1 MKHILTTLML
11 CVSSL
16 SFSQDTL
23 QIPALELEEFFLALD
38 TLETQDSIKTILI
51 KQLEKQIE
59 LHLELNDHNES
70 ILSYKDQEIE
80 YKLTLHKI
88 TFKWKSKITEYKKN
102 IKSRDSTGSAEKYE
116 LVIIVNAIVQSELT
130 QPKKLIFEEKFIM
143 NKFDDPFE
151 EKNYEKVIKENFS
164 DIILDRIILYLFKL

>member
-38 TLETQDSIKTILI
+38 TLETQDSIKTVLI

-59 LHLELNDHNES
+59 FHLELNDHNRN
-70 ILSYKDQEIE
+70 LLLYRDQEIGLLNDQIII
-80 YKLTLHKI
+80 YTDRLNQVD
-88 TFKWKSKITEYKKN
+88 KWYKKPW
-102 IKSRDSTGSAEKYE
+102 IGVVGGFVGT
-116 LVIIVNAIVQSELT
+116 IV
-130 QPKKLIFEEKFIM
+130 LIHTI
-143 NKFDDPFE
+143 DYTLPQ
-151 EKNYEKVIKENFS
+151 
-164 DIILDRIILYLFKL
+164 

>member
-59 LHLELNDHNES
+59 FHLELNDHNES

-80 YKLTLHKI
+80 LLNDQI
-88 TFKWKSKITEYKKN
+88 TIYTDRLNQVDKWYKKPW
-102 IKSRDSTGSAEKYE
+102 IGVVGGFVGT
-116 LVIIVNAIVQSELT
+116 IV
-130 QPKKLIFEEKFIM
+130 LINTI
-143 NKFDDPFE
+143 
-151 EKNYEKVIKENFS
+151 NYT
-164 DIILDRIILYLFKL
+164 LPQ

>member
-59 LHLELNDHNES
+59 FHLELNDHNES

-80 YKLTLHKI
+80 LLNNQI
-88 TFKWKSKITEYKKN
+88 TIYTDRLNQVDKWYKKPWVGVVGGFVG
-102 IKSRDSTGSAEKYE
+102 T
-116 LVIIVNAIVQSELT
+116 IV
-130 QPKKLIFEEKFIM
+130 LINTI
-143 NKFDDPFE
+143 DYTLPQ
-151 EKNYEKVIKENFS
+151 
-164 DIILDRIILYLFKL
+164 

>member
-59 LHLELNDHNES
+59 FHLELNDHNES

-80 YKLTLHKI
+80 LLNNQIIIYTDRLNQVD
-88 TFKWKSKITEYKKN
+88 KWYKKPWVGVMGGFVG
-102 IKSRDSTGSAEKYE
+102 T
-116 LVIIVNAIVQSELT
+116 IV
-130 QPKKLIFEEKFIM
+130 LINTI
-143 NKFDDPFE
+143 DYTLPQ
-151 EKNYEKVIKENFS
+151 
-164 DIILDRIILYLFKL
+164 

>member
-1 MKHILTTLML
+1 MKHILTALML

-59 LHLELNDHNES
+59 FHLELNDHNES

-80 YKLTLHKI
+80 LLNDQIIIYTDRLNQVD
-88 TFKWKSKITEYKKN
+88 KWYKKPW
-102 IKSRDSTGSAEKYE
+102 IGVVGGFVGT
-116 LVIIVNAIVQSELT
+116 IVLINAIDYTL
-130 QPKKLIFEEKFIM
+130 P
-143 NKFDDPFE
+143 D
-151 EKNYEKVIKENFS
+151 
-164 DIILDRIILYLFKL
+164 

>member
-1 MKHILTTLML
+1 MKHILTILML

-59 LHLELNDHNES
+59 FHLELNDHNES

-80 YKLTLHKI
+80 LLNNQIVIYTDRLNQVDR
-88 TFKWKSKITEYKKN
+88 WYKKPWVGVVGGFVG
-102 IKSRDSTGSAEKYE
+102 T
-116 LVIIVNAIVQSELT
+116 IV
-130 QPKKLIFEEKFIM
+130 LINTI
-143 NKFDDPFE
+143 DYTLPD
-151 EKNYEKVIKENFS
+151 
-164 DIILDRIILYLFKL
+164 

>member
-23 QIPALELEEFFLALD
+23 QIPSLELEEFFLALD

-59 LHLELNDHNES
+59 FHLELNDHNEN
-70 ILSYKDQEIE
+70 LFMYKDQEIE
-80 YKLTLHKI
+80 LLNDQIIIYTDRLNQVD
-88 TFKWKSKITEYKKN
+88 KWYKKPW
-102 IKSRDSTGSAEKYE
+102 IGVVGGFVGT
-116 LVIIVNAIVQSELT
+116 IV
-130 QPKKLIFEEKFIM
+130 LIHTI
-143 NKFDDPFE
+143 DYTLPQ
-151 EKNYEKVIKENFS
+151 
-164 DIILDRIILYLFKL
+164 